1 MVQHPGSEPERPPPD
16 EPGEAVGG
24 PVARIARGVRRSA
37 LLAAVL
43 SAVVPGLGQLWA
55 GSARRALIVALPV
68 VLAIGAIAAVVATSD
83 RTTLLGALLSP
94 EALTTF
100 LVADAVLL
108 AYRVLATLD
117 AYRVARRRWGG
128 PGPVLRGASIVGLLA
143 VLTVTGLEHALPAV
157 LARETYDA
165 VATVFPAD
173 EPQTQDEAVLPDDDF
188 GDAQSSA
195 APVESTAPLETP
207 TGTATGTATGTPTVG
222 TPAPGIPSAD
232 PLLAPP
238 SATPG
243 PTAPGNVPAW
253 AADGRLDLLLIG
265 TDAGPDRWKLRTDTM
280 ILLSVDVRSGRTAL
294 FGFPRNLVDVPLP
307 RETAAAF
314 ACHCWPGLLNAL
326 WVYADSHPSRFPG
339 GDRRGF
345 RAVAGA
351 IHELSG
357 ARIDGLAVVDMNG
370 FVDLIDVLGGLR
382 IKVPEAIHDRMY
394 PRPDGSGL
402 IVLDIPAGLQ
412 TMDGFTALAYAR
424 SRHQDSDYGRM
435 RRQQEVLLALGAQ
448 LKPCRLVGRLPSLL
462 PIVRRS
468 IWTTVRTKDL
478 AGLLELAARVDV
490 RRIKRIAF
498 TPSTYPSHLRAADV
512 ARIRR
517 VVANVFGGPADTEP
531 LETLPDGPC

>member
-1 MVQHPGSEPERPPPD
+1 MARDPRPAQEPPSPAEPAGPPD
-16 EPGEAVGG
+16 RRVRR
-24 PVARIARGVRRSA
+24 VARGVRQSA

-43 SAVVPGLGQLWA
+43 SGLVPGLGQLWA
-55 GSARRALIVALPV
+55 GSARRALIVALPLG
-68 VLAIGAIAAVVATSD
+68 LAIGGVAAVVATSD
-83 RTTLLGALLSP
+83 RTALLGALLSP
-94 EALTTF
+94 DALTVF
-100 LVADAVLL
+100 FVANAMLLV
-108 AYRVLATLD
+108 YRVLATVD
-117 AYRVARRRWGG
+117 AFRLARRRWGG
-128 PGPVLRGASIVGLLA
+128 PGPVLRGASIVGLVALLA
-143 VLTVTGLEHALPAV
+143 VTGIEHAVPAA
-157 LARETYDA
+157 LAQEAYDA
-165 VATVFPAD
+165 VTTVFASD
-173 EPQTQDEAVLPDDDF
+173 EPPPPGEAVLPDDDF

-195 APVESTAPLETP
+195 PPVESTLPAETP
-207 TGTATGTATGTPTVG
+207 TGEPTIGPSV
-222 TPAPGIPSAD
+222 PGFPSPG

-238 SATPG
+238 APTPG
-243 PTAPGNVPAW
+243 PTAAPSNVPAW
-253 AADGRLDLLLIG
+253 ASDGRLDLLLIG

-280 ILLSVDVRSGRTAL
+280 ILLSVDVRSGRAAL
-294 FGFPRNLVDVPLP
+294 FGFPRNLVNVPLP
-307 RETAAAF
+307 RETAGAF
-314 ACHCWPGLLNAL
+314 ACRCWPGLLNAL
-326 WVYADSHPSRFPG
+326 WVYADSHPRFPG

-382 IKVPEAIHDRMY
+382 IRVPEAVHDRMY

-402 IVLDIPAGLQ
+402 IELDIAAGLQ

-448 LKPCRLVGRLPSLL
+448 LKPCRLVGRLPGLL

-468 IWTTVRTKDL
+468 VWTTVRTKDL
-478 AGLLELAARVDV
+478 PGLLELAARVDV
-490 RRIKRIAF
+490 HRIKRVAF
-498 TPSTYPSHLRAADV
+498 TPSTYPSHLRPEDV

-517 VVANVFGGPADTEP
+517 VVANVFGGPADAEP